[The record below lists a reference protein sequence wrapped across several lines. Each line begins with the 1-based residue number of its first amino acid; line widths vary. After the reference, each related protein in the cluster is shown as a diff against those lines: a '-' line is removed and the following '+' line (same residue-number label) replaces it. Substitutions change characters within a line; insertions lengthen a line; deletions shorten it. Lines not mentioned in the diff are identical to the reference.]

1 MNDKS
6 ARRLHLAVAWTGPL
20 CLLTF
25 FAGWIVLSH
34 NYPPPDPMFTAQELV
49 DKYYAKYRGGIM
61 LGMSLSAC
69 FGMFY
74 LPWTCI
80 VSAQMRK
87 IEFPLLYFQL
97 QEEAERAAHRKA
109 AFEMMQREKVP
120 ILALMQLSGGL
131 LTAWILVMCPCIWV
145 WCAESAP
152 YGNPE
157 TIRTLHFISWYIFNM
172 TWMITAIQYIAI
184 GVFSLIDK
192 QKPLLFPPWL
202 GYLAI
207 GVSITFIPLTF
218 LPYFKSGPFAINGL
232 WAFHLIVAGFGI
244 TTLSTSHYVF
254 KEIGRMRLKVSPGIG
269 QSISQSL

>member
-1 MNDKS
+1 MNEKS
-6 ARRLHLAVAWTGPL
+6 VRKLHLAVAWTGPL

-49 DKYYAKYRGGIM
+49 DNYYMKYRGGIM
-61 LGMSLSAC
+61 LGMSLAAC

-80 VSAQMRK
+80 VSAQM
-87 IEFPLLYFQL
+87 
-97 QEEAERAAHRKA
+97 
-109 AFEMMQREKVP
+109 MQREKVP
-120 ILALMQLSGGL
+120 VLALMQLTGGL

-157 TIRTLHFISWYIFNM
+157 TIRTLHFITWYIFNM
-172 TWMITAIQYIAI
+172 TWMITAIQFVAI
-184 GVFSLIDK
+184 GVFALMDTR
-192 QKPLLFPPWL
+192 KPAMFPAWL
-202 GYLAI
+202 GYFAI
-207 GVSITFIPLTF
+207 AVSITFIPLTF

-232 WAFHLIVAGFGI
+232 WAFHLIVAGFGM
-244 TTLSTSHYVF
+244 TTLSTTHYVL
-254 KEIGRMRLKVSPGIG
+254 KEVGRTRMKIAPGIG
-269 QSISQSL
+269 QSVSQSI